1 MASDAR
7 HLVGQSGVVG
17 LLSAAREGSAQAPP
31 HCPSLGCSLHAKDF
45 PQRRAMRRN
54 VSLRRKG
61 FEFTGAR
68 HRTVWVGQLME
79 NFWKE

>member
-1 MASDAR
+1 MALGVR
-7 HLVGQSGVVG
+7 PLVGESWVQG
-17 LLSAAREGSAQAPP
+17 LLSTAREGSAQAPP
-31 HCPSLGCSLHAKDF
+31 PCPSLGCSLRAKYF

-68 HRTVWVGQLME
+68 H
-79 NFWKE
+79 